1 MVVGARME
9 SGGARTVNGNQNDNE
24 AGQSGAAYI
33 FGANR

>member
-1 MVVGARME
+1 ME